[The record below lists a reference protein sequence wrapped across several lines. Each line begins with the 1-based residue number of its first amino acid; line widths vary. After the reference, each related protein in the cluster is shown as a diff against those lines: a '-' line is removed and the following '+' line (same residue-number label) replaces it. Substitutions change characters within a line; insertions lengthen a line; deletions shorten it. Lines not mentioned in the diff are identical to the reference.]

1 MKDTI
6 LAILLVIAAVTA
18 TAQED
23 TFKGKTIVVIGDSYV
38 RNHRRPMKE
47 TWHARV
53 AERLGMNYR
62 NYGRNGN
69 SIAFDRSKQG
79 FGRSMLERYQEMTD
93 TADFVL
99 VIAGHNDAFSNDFVL
114 TRDDMKVLRQTAA
127 GIEEINNSS
136 NDTVMYDLN
145 GRRITCP
152 VHGLNIINAKKVFI
166 K

>member
-99 VIAGHNDAFSNDFVL
+99 

-136 NDTVMYDLN
+136 NDTVMYNLN